1 MKSECSPAT
10 YDKLLSFSEAITSRS
25 PLLDR
30 NAVVFCL
37 ALFPQR
43 FYWFLLLLDF
53 ASLWLFLSD
62 DCCQLTGCAG
72 GKSQRKARGGVNGSQ

>member
-1 MKSECSPAT
+1 MKSEGSPAT

-37 ALFPQR
+37 ALFLNVSIGS
-43 FYWFLLLLDF
+43 F
-53 ASLWLFLSD
+53 
-62 DCCQLTGCAG
+62 CCWILPR
-72 GKSQRKARGGVNGSQ
+72 SGSYFPMIAVTLQVAQAENRSATRAVG